1 MVAIQFQFVYE
12 MGEVYTKITS
22 ENPKDSSYNM
32 KILRIKFIVLYSLEA
47 LALTLNLLM
56 NFNDWDITSYFKDA
70 Q

>member
-56 NFNDWDITSYFKDA
+56 NLNDWDITSYFKDA